1 MVDRS
6 QVPVFKQDPILVLVL
21 GFVTCGIY
29 MIYWNIKMAE
39 VLNAVS
45 ERELI
50 SPVVAILGGLC
61 WPVPVYYY
69 YLAGQALR
77 GVGSLVGREEEMAS
91 KSTLLLILAI
101 FVPQVAAMIIQGHVN
116 EIYTA
121 A

>member
-6 QVPVFKQDPILVLVL
+6 QVPVFKQDPIMVLIL

-39 VLNAVS
+39 VFNAVC

-50 SPVVAILGGLC
+50 STIVAVLAGLC

-69 YLAGQALR
+69 YLVGQGMAD
-77 GVGSLVGREEEMAS
+77 VGRLLGREEELAG
-91 KSTLLLILAI
+91 KSTLLLILGI
-101 FVPQVAAMIIQGHVN
+101 FVPQVAAMIVQGHIN
-116 EIYTA
+116 EIYTTP
-121 A
+121 